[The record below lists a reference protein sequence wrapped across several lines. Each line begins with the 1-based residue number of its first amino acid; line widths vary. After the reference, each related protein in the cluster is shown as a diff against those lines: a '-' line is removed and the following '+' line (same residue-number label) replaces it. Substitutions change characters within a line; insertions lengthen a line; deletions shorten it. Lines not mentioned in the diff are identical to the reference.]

1 MQNGTL
7 GERSPNHHGV
17 NGRFCPFNGCWRCD
31 LHVLRTGW
39 RPRTP
44 NLSAFAQVGH
54 VPTYIF
60 GSIQH
65 WSAPCAI
72 LSVLFGTQIAPDRH
86 KKCPRWQITPS
97 GALKTVVLH
106 LIQGMPMLNTPKNAR
121 RKRGVPAQSAKFPQV
136 RSSGRHCWQTPSR
149 RRPSGRAPSGSFPTA
164 DNRPAS

>member
-17 NGRFCPFNGCWRCD
+17 NGRFCPFNGCRSCD
-31 LHVLRTGW
+31 LHVLRTVW

-65 WSAPCAI
+65 RSAPRA
-72 LSVLFGTQIAPDRH
+72 VLGAPFGTQIAPDRH

-121 RKRGVPAQSAKFPQV
+121 RKRGYLLNRLNTRKFAVAIDIAGKYHLDGALLDGHRRGPSPQ
-136 RSSGRHCWQTPSR
+136 QII
-149 RRPSGRAPSGSFPTA
+149 A
-164 DNRPAS
+164 